1 MPSLGACRQRKQSIP
16 GDRPLAAAL
25 RLGCPSQPFARCT
38 KRSISAV
45 SGRLATFLC
54 NRVCMCDVG
63 VGSAWPLHRSA
74 PKVCERRTSV
84 APARKPLRLLPVPQA
99 VAPAEGP
106 TFAHYLVGVG
116 SPGVC
121 GLKEVHLLHFNFD
134 TNELE
139 CAAVYSHPHEV
150 CAGRRSYPPCSLN
163 FSQSSGSWSLVP
175 FTPRQC
181 RNARACVRGL
191 TPRVPHR
198 TRYHPRVP

>member
-1 MPSLGACRQRKQSIP
+1 MYKAVDIGCQWALSDVSVQPS
-16 GDRPLAAAL
+16 
-25 RLGCPSQPFARCT
+25 
-38 KRSISAV
+38 
-45 SGRLATFLC
+45 
-54 NRVCMCDVG
+54 MCDVG

-139 CAAVYSHPHEV
+139 CAQVYAHPHEV
-150 CAGRRSYPPCSLN
+150 RAGVWLSVLSSWVVPVRSDHVGM
-163 FSQSSGSWSLVP
+163 GSHS
-175 FTPRQC
+175 RG
-181 RNARACVRGL
+181 NAAQHTLPGVVRACRSRRCARRPL
-191 TPRVPHR
+191 PR
-198 TRYHPRVP
+198 